1 MKAGHRQEQRS
12 SLRDLAYVVFRRKW
26 VILGTLLATFIP
38 ATIYT
43 LKIPPVYEAK
53 SDLLVKPG
61 RENIYVSPVGS
72 PEGTHPPTIVQ
83 RVAEVINS
91 EIQILKSRV
100 LIRRVIEQIGIEK
113 LFPGSLSADSRAAH
127 AEASVPIEGA
137 VARALKSLSAQ
148 RLSDSDVIEVAFRS
162 HDPRIA
168 ADFLTK
174 LVDLYLERH
183 VEVYRSGQSY
193 GFFRGQSDQ
202 LEEKLRTADRRLSDF
217 KKKYSIVSFD
227 QLKKN
232 TLEQYMAAQAAKN
245 ENEAEII
252 SVEEQLARLKEDFT
266 KIAKHRTL
274 SQDESSDP
282 PVISDLKRQL
292 AALELEKARLMYQY
306 KPNNYK
312 VIQNNEAIAKAQEML
327 EAEEKKFH
335 GSVRTGLSGIY
346 ENLEGQILT
355 TEARLIALKSKQP
368 EIEKWLIEYSQELER
383 LGRLAP
389 ELQALERAVAVN
401 EQNYRLYLT
410 KFEESRISDAMDAA
424 RLVSVSILEPP
435 TAPLGPVGVNRM
447 LNLFLSLCLGGV
459 AGLGLAFLIDYFD
472 QSFKIPEDV
481 QDNLKVPLLGTV
493 NDLPDKE
500 TEDPQTL
507 ATSPAPPPHYE
518 ILKNNIIMRAQ
529 VKGMKILSIF
539 SPTPKEGASTI
550 AFNLAS
556 ALTKDKGCRV
566 LLVDA
571 NLRHPVVHSTFNI
584 PPSPGLVEVI
594 HEGLDVHKAIRESVI
609 PNLFLLTGG
618 DSPANP
624 VVIFKSEKWV
634 DLIELLRK
642 KFHWVIFD
650 GAPIN
655 LYPDATVLAPRVDA
669 VVLVVEAENK
679 RAEVAIQAKE
689 HLEEA
694 GAKVIGA
701 VLNRRRHVIPEMVY
715 RRL

>member
-1 MKAGHRQEQRS
+1 MKGEHRQAQRS

-26 VILGTLLATFIP
+26 VILGTLLATFVP
-38 ATIYT
+38 ASIYT
-43 LKIPPVYEAK
+43 LKIPSVYEAK
-53 SDLLVKPG
+53 SHLLVKPG

-113 LFPGSLSADSRAAH
+113 LFPGRVSAESRAAH
-127 AEASVPIEGA
+127 AEASVPTERA
-137 VARALKSLSAQ
+137 VNRALMSLSAE
-148 RLSDSDVIEVAFRS
+148 RLADSDVIEVAFRS
-162 HDPRIA
+162 HNPRIA

-183 VEVYRSGQSY
+183 VEVHRSGQSY
-193 GFFRGQSDQ
+193 DFFKGQSDQ
-202 LEEKLRTADRRLSDF
+202 LEERLRTADRRLSDF
-217 KKKYSIVSFD
+217 KKKYSIISFD
-227 QLKKN
+227 QLKN
-232 TLEQYMAAQAAKN
+232 STLEQYMAAQAARQ

-252 SVEEQLARLKEDFT
+252 SVEEQLARLKEELS
-266 KIAKHRTL
+266 KIAKHRTTG
-274 SQDESSDP
+274 QEESSDP

-292 AALELEKARLMYQY
+292 VALELEKARLIHQY

-312 VIQNNEAIAKAQEML
+312 VVQNNEAIAKAQEML

-335 GSVRTGLSGIY
+335 GSVRTDLSGVY
-346 ENLEGQILT
+346 ANLEGQILT
-355 TEARLIALKSKQP
+355 NEARLVALKSKQP
-368 EIEKWLIEYSQELER
+368 EVEKRLIEYSQELER

-435 TAPLGPVGVNRM
+435 TAPLRPVGVNRT
-447 LNLFLSLCLGGV
+447 LNLFLSLCLGGL
-459 AGLGLAFLIDYFD
+459 AGLGLAFLMDYFD
-472 QSFKIPEDV
+472 HSFRIPEDV

-500 TEDPQTL
+500 TQDPQTL
-507 ATSPAPPPHYE
+507 ATKPALPPHYE
-518 ILKNNIIMRAQ
+518 ILKNNVIMRAQ
-529 VKGMKILSIF
+529 VKGIKILSVF
-539 SPTPKEGASTI
+539 SPTPREGASTI

-556 ALTKDKGCRV
+556 ALAKDKGSSV

-571 NLRHPVVHSTFNI
+571 NLRHPVVHSTFDI
-584 PPSPGLVEVI
+584 SPSPGLVEVV
-594 HEGLDVHKAIRESVI
+594 HEGLDVRKAIRESII
-609 PNLFLLTGG
+609 PNLFLLTSG

-624 VVIFKSEKWV
+624 VVIFESEKWV
-634 DLIELLRK
+634 DLMEFLRR

-650 GAPIN
+650 GAPVN
-655 LYPDATVLAPRVDA
+655 LYPDATVLAPRVDGA
-669 VVLVVEAENK
+669 VLVVEAENK

-694 GAKVIGA
+694 GAKILGA